1 MEKESV
7 WWESGR
13 LPTTGEAE
21 QEQRDAGEVTRVPPE
36 KENAESTVRQKVP
49 EKEQETE
56 IMSVTQLAQ
65 ERDGEHA
72 QSEEECLAEID
83 TDTKEHSEQETEEH
97 KDAEEVI
104 SVSAERENAEEEETK
119 HFEKEDMTESQ
130 RSL

>member
-1 MEKESV
+1 M

-21 QEQRDAGEVTRVPPE
+21 QEQRDVGEVTRVHPE

-56 IMSVTQLAQ
+56 IMSVMQLAQ

-119 HFEKEDMTESQ
+119 HFEKEDMTEKVNIPSD
-130 RSL
+130 